1 MAASV
6 PLEGVLDIHV
16 CDANRQTGTQAGGG
30 ARCLAR
36 KADAIRDQGIP
47 GIEENG
53 AAFCFRGAARASIAI
68 QDQDGEDES
77 RDKAERGRHIASR
90 QDTRRRCRAQGD
102 DGRHHALRG

>member
-36 KADAIRDQGIP
+36 RADAIKHQNVLR
-47 GIEENG
+47 IEENG
-53 AAFCFRGAARASIAI
+53 GVPGFRQAARADIAT
-68 QDQDGEDES
+68 QDQEGEDGSSDE
-77 RDKAERGRHIASR
+77 AERDRHIASR

-102 DGRHHALRG
+102 DRRHHAIRG